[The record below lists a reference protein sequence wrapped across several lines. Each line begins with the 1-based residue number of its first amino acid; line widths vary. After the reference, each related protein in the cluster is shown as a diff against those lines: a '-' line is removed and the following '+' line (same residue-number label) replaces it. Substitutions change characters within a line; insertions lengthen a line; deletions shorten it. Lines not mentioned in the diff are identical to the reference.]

1 MNAKAAKPLNPLR
14 WLGLPVLLCIG
25 ATVLFS
31 ATWRIFGFSLP
42 EPVFAMA
49 PAFAWALI
57 RPSILAPFAV
67 LLMGTFMDA
76 FWGGPRGLWSLSL
89 LAAYGAVLVTRP
101 IIMGQSRLI
110 MWIWYSAACAVAMGM
125 GYALIL
131 LSTGNLADPIS
142 VLWQYLASVALFPF
156 ADQLIERFED
166 ADVRFR

>member
-1 MNAKAAKPLNPLR
+1 MTLVRRTGAVRHPLHLPLAALL
-14 WLGLPVLLCIG
+14 VL
-25 ATVLFS
+25 
-31 ATWRIFGFSLP
+31 
-42 EPVFAMA
+42 
-49 PAFAWALI
+49 
-57 RPSILAPFAV
+57 
-67 LLMGTFMDA
+67 
-76 FWGGPRGLWSLSL
+76 SLSL

-166 ADVRFR
+166 AAVRFR